1 MVAKDT
7 DTNLLKNNLGT
18 IDPYC
23 MDNETFC
30 FWRSRPH
37 ETDVKDFSENI
48 IRITGYSNDEINNI
62 PGGFY
67 TLIHSEDITRIKK
80 LHSDYYKR
88 TNGDTCTAT
97 YRIIDKDQNVVWI
110 KEEIR
115 STWNDNRGIDF
126 YYGFILNIGEFK
138 RVESFMLKQNDIL
151 LQLNNSKDKFI
162 SILSHDLRAP
172 FTSILGFT
180 EILMNEPNLDNNEKI
195 EYLNYI
201 HESSQNQLQLIN
213 YLLDWSRLQ
222 TGRIKLEPVRLH
234 AQTLVCNCVSSLTGN
249 AIRKNIE
256 IRINIMDNLFIQA
269 DERLISQVV
278 TNLISNAIKF
288 SPENKTV
295 HVRAEIFNDEKIEFI
310 IKDEGIGIADSYKE
324 KLFKV
329 EKMFSTEGTKG
340 EKGTGL
346 GLSLVKEIVEK
357 HKGDIWFYTELG
369 KGSEFHFTVPSSQNV
384 ILLVVDTQADK
395 DVILKIIRENFPE
408 FKVIITDNGF
418 EAITIISSRIPSVI
432 ITKHD
437 IPYMD
442 GIQLLKTVRKAEKG
456 YKVPVITIFDDMP
469 EDTKKLYQE
478 YGISALL
485 QKPFDESKLNQKLYA
500 ALN

>member
-1 MVAKDT
+1 MAKE
-7 DTNLLKNNLGT
+7 TNTKSRNNFLAS
-18 IDPYC
+18 IEPYC
-23 MDNETFC
+23 RDNETIC
-30 FWRSRPH
+30 FWRAFP
-37 ETDVKDFSENI
+37 KDPEIKEFSENI
-48 IRITGYSNDEINNI
+48 IKITGYTNDEIDNI

-67 TLIHSEDITRIKK
+67 SLIHSEDVTRVKK
-80 LHSDYYKR
+80 HHNDFFS
-88 TNGDTCTAT
+88 NPEEDTFSAS
-97 YRIIDKDQNVVWI
+97 YRIINKDQNVVWI

-115 STWNDNRGIDF
+115 TIKNSDKEKEFYNGI
-126 YYGFILNIGEFK
+126 ILDIDEFK
-138 RVESFMLKQNDIL
+138 RVESFILKQNDIL
-151 LQLNNSKDKFI
+151 LKLNNSKDKFI

-180 EILMNEPNLDNNEKI
+180 EILMNEPNLGENEKN

-213 YLLDWSRLQ
+213 YILDWSRLQ
-222 TGRIKLEPVRLH
+222 TGRIKIEPVRLH

-256 IRINIMDNLFIQA
+256 IKINVMENLFIQA

-288 SPENKTV
+288 SPEFKTV
-295 HVRAEIFNDEKIEFI
+295 HISAEVFNDEKIEFI
-310 IKDEGIGIADSYKE
+310 IKDEGIGIADSFKE

-369 KGSEFHFTVPSSQNV
+369 QGSEFHFTIPSSQNV
-384 ILLVVDTQADK
+384 ILLVVDTIDERE
-395 DVILKIIRENFPE
+395 IIMKYIKENFPE
-408 FKVIITDNGF
+408 FKVITTDNGF
-418 EAITIISSRIPSVI
+418 EAITIISSKIPSVI

-442 GIQLLKTVRKAEKG
+442 GIQLLKSVRKGEKG
-456 YKVPVITIFDDMP
+456 HKVPVIAIIDDIP
-469 EDTKKLYQE
+469 EETKRLYQE
-478 YGISALL
+478 YGISALI
-485 QKPFDESKLNQKLYA
+485 QKPLDETKFNQKLYA